1 MLPAPHQI
9 LSTAS
14 TDSKISTACRAL
26 AESSRRFSTL
36 PRRMRVDLD
45 HAGLRRPKSWPIVM
59 VAPAPSRRNLLFHLE
74 VPARACGCT
83 ANNESSVSHIDDE
96 CHQREGA
103 AVQPMVAALSVRGN
117 GKGVN
122 GAPTRGWRAGP
133 RSLKAAPFCCGGRCA
148 FFLDTIS
155 CIIPP
160 SAVVRATPTDGN

>member
-36 PRRMRVDLD
+36 PRRMRVNLD

-83 ANNESSVSHIDDE
+83 ANNEISVSHIDDE

-122 GAPTRGWRAGP
+122 GAPRGWRAGP
-133 RSLKAAPFCCGGRCA
+133 RGPQSCTLLLRRPLCI
-148 FFLDTIS
+148 FLRQHFLHS
-155 CIIPP
+155 PP
-160 SAVVRATPTDGN
+160 YR